1 MSHKRV
7 VITGLGAVTPIGTGI
22 QTFWDAA
29 VRGANGIQP
38 LNSIDTTEFRSKVG
52 GEVKDF
58 DPLEHF
64 GAEEIAHLGRSS
76 QFAVVAAR
84 MAVAQSGLDM
94 GKEDPYRICV
104 CVGTTMGEPQILE
117 QGIEIKY
124 KTSDARKI
132 PAGLPRQYPCGTIPA
147 NVAREFGTRGP
158 AMMIPT
164 ACAAGNYALG
174 YTYDLIRLGKIDAA
188 ISGGSD
194 PFSKIAFTGFN
205 RLLATTKDCCRP
217 FDLNREGMAVSEGAG
232 MLIVEEL
239 EHAKKRGAPIL
250 AELLGYGLGCDAHK
264 MTIPDPAGSGGI
276 EALRKALTNSGIAA
290 EQVDYVS
297 AHGTG
302 TGENDKVETLI
313 MKTVLG
319 EHARKAPISSIKSML
334 GHTMGAASAIEAVAC
349 VLMIRNNVALP
360 TINYVTADPECDLDC
375 IPNTARN
382 MKIDTVVSNAYAFGG
397 NCSSIVL
404 ARYQG

>member
-7 VITGLGAVTPIGTGI
+7 VITGLGAVTPIGTGT

-38 LNSIDTTEFRSKVG
+38 LKSIDTTEFRSKVG

>member
-7 VITGLGAVTPIGTGI
+7 VITGLGAVTPIGTGT